1 MFPVR
6 YGRRNFFNLLSTC
19 FVRGL
24 LVGIWLVD
32 ALQCFVW
39 CVLVTLSPIPVTC
52 VGATGHVPDVLG
64 CGVVW
69 CGWGKPSA
77 Y

>member
-6 YGRRNFFNLLSTC
+6 YGRRNFFNLVSTC
-19 FVRGL
+19 CVRGL

-32 ALQCFVW
+32 ALQSLFGVC
-39 CVLVTLSPIPVTC
+39 LSPVVTVFTVFTLFTLC
-52 VGATGHVPDVLG
+52 GGVG